1 MGTDSAA
8 AARRVSPHG
17 TPKPFS
23 PAQAAALDAPERTVW
38 ELTEGD
44 LTIAVDAQIVCPQQD
59 AYPVYVLE
67 KAVFTQEEADR
78 MLAALIGDAPLYELS
93 GTRTQQVIQQEID
106 RYTAELPY
114 ADEEAKEIYLDILA
128 ELTREK
134 AAAPEQETAAPASRT
149 LAFKESEDLTYR
161 YAREVKNRYG
171 GLTHV
176 WTDAAREQ
184 AAADG
189 NVEISG
195 TCTLP
200 DGRVMRLAIR
210 NRPQE
215 YSSAT
220 FSRAFEDPNQFEGL
234 SAITAEEAAAAGGT
248 LLAAMGI
255 DGTLLSCAPSD
266 GNGALYAL
274 SYGLARPGAARMA
287 IDAAPLYNRQAEYQ
301 APLHQERIELLV
313 SANGVEQF
321 IFDAPARIAAVE
333 VESAR
338 LLPWDEVE
346 EIVKTGL
353 LIRNLWD
360 YEDENVAAR
369 RLTIERIGLSYL
381 QVRRDAGQQS
391 TYYLPV
397 WDVVGTMEYRYADG
411 YVPAPGG
418 FAVDESGV
426 RTAYAAC
433 SVLTVNAIDGSIID
447 RQMGF

>member
-1 MGTDSAA
+1 MGNDSAA

-23 PAQAAALDAPERTVW
+23 PAQAAALDAPERAVW
-38 ELTEGD
+38 ELIEGD
-44 LTIAVDAQIVCPQQD
+44 LTIAVDARIVCPQQD

-106 RYTAELPY
+106 RYTLELPY
-114 ADEEAKEIYLDILA
+114 ADEEAKEIYLGILA

-220 FSRAFEDPNQFEGL
+220 FSRAFEDPNQFGGL
-234 SAITAEEAAAAGGT
+234 PAITAEEAAAAGGA

-266 GNGALYAL
+266 GNEALYAL
-274 SYGLARPGAARMA
+274 SYGLARPAWPSTPRRCTTGRPS
-287 IDAAPLYNRQAEYQ
+287 IR
-301 APLHQERIELLV
+301 RRCIR
-313 SANGVEQF
+313 SA
-321 IFDAPARIAAVE
+321 
-333 VESAR
+333 S
-338 LLPWDEVE
+338 
-346 EIVKTGL
+346 
-353 LIRNLWD
+353 
-360 YEDENVAAR
+360 
-369 RLTIERIGLSYL
+369 S
-381 QVRRDAGQQS
+381 
-391 TYYLPV
+391 
-397 WDVVGTMEYRYADG
+397 
-411 YVPAPGG
+411 
-418 FAVDESGV
+418 
-426 RTAYAAC
+426 C
-433 SVLTVNAIDGSIID
+433 S
-447 RQMGF
+447 

>member
-1 MGTDSAA
+1 MEPPSPSPL
-8 AARRVSPHG
+8 RRRRPPGQDVNALADIA
-17 TPKPFS
+17 FS
-23 PAQAAALDAPERTVW
+23 PAQAAALDAPERAVW
-38 ELTEGD
+38 ELIEGD

-106 RYTAELPY
+106 RYTLELPY

-134 AAAPEQETAAPASRT
+134 TAAPEQETAAPASRT

-171 GLTHV
+171 GLIHV
-176 WTDAAREQ
+176 WTDTAREQ

-189 NVEISG
+189 NVEISEI
-195 TCTLP
+195 CTLP

-234 SAITAEEAAAAGGT
+234 PAITAEEAAAAGGT

-266 GNGALYAL
+266 GNEALYAL
-274 SYGLARPGAARMA
+274 SYGLARPAWPSTPRRCTTGRPS
-287 IDAAPLYNRQAEYQ
+287 IR
-301 APLHQERIELLV
+301 RRCIR
-313 SANGVEQF
+313 SA
-321 IFDAPARIAAVE
+321 
-333 VESAR
+333 S
-338 LLPWDEVE
+338 
-346 EIVKTGL
+346 
-353 LIRNLWD
+353 
-360 YEDENVAAR
+360 
-369 RLTIERIGLSYL
+369 S
-381 QVRRDAGQQS
+381 
-391 TYYLPV
+391 
-397 WDVVGTMEYRYADG
+397 
-411 YVPAPGG
+411 
-418 FAVDESGV
+418 
-426 RTAYAAC
+426 C
-433 SVLTVNAIDGSIID
+433 S
-447 RQMGF
+447 

>member
-1 MGTDSAA
+1 M
-8 AARRVSPHG
+8 SPHG

-23 PAQAAALDAPERTVW
+23 PAQAAALEVPERAVW

-44 LTIAVDAQIVCPQQD
+44 LTIAADAQIVCPQQG

-220 FSRAFEDPNQFEGL
+220 FSRAFEDPNQFGGL
-234 SAITAEEAAAAGGT
+234 PAITAEEAAAAGGA

-255 DGTLLSCAPSD
+255 DGTAAQLRAVRWER
-266 GNGALYAL
+266 GALCAL
-274 SYGLARPGAARMA
+274 LRPGAARMA

-346 EIVKTGL
+346 EIIKTGL
-353 LIRNLWD
+353 RIRNLWD

-369 RLTIERIGLSYL
+369 RLTVERICLSYL

-391 TYYLPV
+391 AYYLPV